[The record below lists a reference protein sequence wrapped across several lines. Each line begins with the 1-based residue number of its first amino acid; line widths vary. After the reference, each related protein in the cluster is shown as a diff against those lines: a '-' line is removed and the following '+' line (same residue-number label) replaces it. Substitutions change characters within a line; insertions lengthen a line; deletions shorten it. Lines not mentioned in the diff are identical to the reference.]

1 MCEIAEAPVVALIFE
16 NGLAEVCGSPGGILE
31 AITSHARKGEF
42 HLSRFQR
49 GGQRMLSMIP
59 SPGLVRDADHGR

>member
-1 MCEIAEAPVVALIFE
+1 MCEIAEAPVVALILE

-42 HLSRFQR
+42 HLARYLFDPAEQTAAAR
-49 GGQRMLSMIP
+49 
-59 SPGLVRDADHGR
+59 AH